1 MLQVRSYI
9 LVIDS
14 QSVKF
19 FHIFLSEW
27 IETQADILEEE
38 GMVTDGVVNTK
49 DAMAHAQQ
57 KFMHFQ
63 GVRPNST
70 VLTMP
75 ANDRTV
81 RT

>member
-38 GMVTDGVVNTK
+38 GMVTDGDVNTK

-57 KFMHFQ
+57 KFMDFQ